1 MVDETVEGVQTGRV
15 GLCWMMHAGTTSAA
29 LVSAHVYIT
38 CIANALHHL
47 A

>member
-29 LVSAHVYIT
+29 LVSVECMDHMYHRA
-38 CIANALHHL
+38 
-47 A
+47 